1 MSLSAE
7 VEEIKKHKISF
18 NTGVEQE
25 LRAEIWLI
33 GDQDR
38 HVGRIYFYDSDKSIK
53 PSFVDRGNN
62 PVMHLPS
69 VMLQNVLDI
78 LRNEKPVFVHN
89 PGFLSTSKEPV
100 GEKE

>member
-38 HVGRIYFYDSDKSIK
+38 HVGRIYFYDSDKS
-53 PSFVDRGNN
+53 SS
-62 PVMHLPS
+62 PVL
-69 VMLQNVLDI
+69 
-78 LRNEKPVFVHN
+78 
-89 PGFLSTSKEPV
+89 
-100 GEKE
+100 